1 MNGSCTDSRTSC
13 DTEKENHVEEMDVV
27 ESVVNDSVV
36 SNITKELIK
45 LPENLP
51 PDILTIVSQLKAA
64 AFNSESGARS
74 FFNTPSNS
82 KLLRYV
88 SLLEDVCHSILE
100 IHSFLLLFFVCNSKL
115 AEKAR
120 LLTTSCRLG
129 VYTYLA
135 DFLPCSKD
143 TLMKRGRQ
151 LLIEEEEKK
160 IEELLNK

>member
-1 MNGSCTDSRTSC
+1 MSGSCTDSRTSC

-88 SLLEDVCHSILE
+88 SLLEDVCQSILE
-100 IHSFLLLFFVCNSKL
+100 IHSFLLFFLFVTASWL
-115 AEKAR
+115 
-120 LLTTSCRLG
+120 
-129 VYTYLA
+129 
-135 DFLPCSKD
+135 
-143 TLMKRGRQ
+143 
-151 LLIEEEEKK
+151 KK
-160 IEELLNK
+160 HDY